1 MFRNPG
7 TCRSHRQYSSAKPN
21 LQVLGTEFRYNNS
34 RNNENPVIASAAI
47 AFLRGI
53 VWGIYDCCVLVE
65 ANHACRSRDVFF
77 FNSQLHW
84 RQRAK
89 QKIN

>member
-53 VWGIYDCCVLVE
+53 GEKMIALFLVE